1 MNRGYRSYR
10 RRKKRASRGMLIV
23 LLLLVTV
30 FMVSCVAGADPL
42 WLRDVFGVS
51 IGDYE
56 EEATVQVH
64 APNGEKSRELA
75 DMVQSLTTANSLSL
89 PAFDSPS
96 EAVSLYRDA
105 LLNDLLREH
114 YLLYTGNNSV
124 LSTLSAAYAGRN
136 ITTLIPEEDL
146 EGAAARYFGAGSV
159 RHKSGTAFEYLD
171 RANGYTAPLQAW
183 VSGAEVQTVS
193 LEETENTY
201 RLQFYLTDGGETS
214 GLYRAI
220 FAKRDGG
227 YFLYSLSV

>member
-10 RRKKRASRGMLIV
+10 RRKKRVNRGMLVV
-23 LLLLVTV
+23 LLLLATV

-56 EEATVQVH
+56 EEATVLAHSVD
-64 APNGEKSRELA
+64 GEKATELA
-75 DMVQSLTTANSLSL
+75 DFVESLTTANSLFL
-89 PAFDSPS
+89 PSFDSPS

-124 LSTLSAAYAGRN
+124 LSAIPAAYPGRN
-136 ITTLIPEEDL
+136 ITTLIPEDDFES
-146 EGAAARYFGAGSV
+146 AAARYFGAGSV
-159 RHKSGTAFEYLD
+159 RHKNGAAFEYLD

-183 VSGAEVQTVS
+183 VSGVDVQVVT

-201 RLQFYLTDGGETS
+201 RLHFYLTDGGETS
-214 GLYRAI
+214 SLYRAV
-220 FAKRDGG
+220 FAKREGG
-227 YFLYSLSV
+227 CFLYSLSA

>member
-10 RRKKRASRGMLIV
+10 RRKKRVSRGMLIV
-23 LLLLVTV
+23 LLLLATV
-30 FMVSCVAGADPL
+30 FLVSCVAGADPL

-56 EEATVQVH
+56 EEATVQTH
-64 APNGEKSRELA
+64 TANSDKAGELA
-75 DMVQSLTTANSLSL
+75 DVIRSLTTANSLSM

-124 LSTLSAAYAGRN
+124 LSALPSAYPGRN
-136 ITTLIPEEDL
+136 ITTLIPEEDF
-146 EGAAARYFGAGSV
+146 ESAAARYFGAGSV
-159 RHKSGTAFEYLD
+159 RHKDGAAFEYLD

-183 VSGAEVQTVS
+183 MSGVDVQVVT

-201 RLQFYLTDGGETS
+201 RLSFYLTDGGETS
-214 GLYRAI
+214 VLYSAI